1 MALHVMD
8 EANHCLGCKNPRCQ
22 QGCPIHTNIP
32 EVIRLLKAN
41 RLNDAGRML
50 FENNPLTTVCSLIC
64 NHENQCEGHCVRGIK
79 GDPVHFSVIENYIS
93 STYASQMTKG
103 PAEPNGK
110 RVAIIGSGPAGL
122 TIAVILA
129 RYGYDVTIFESHDKI
144 GGVLR
149 YGIPEFRLPKSVLDD
164 FEYRHLR
171 LKDIKVRPNTDVGKA
186 LKIDD
191 LFRDGFKAIFIGT
204 GVWRPNTLH
213 IKGESLGHVHFA
225 INYLQN
231 PDVYH
236 LGNRVVVIGAGN
248 AAMDVARTAIRHGKS
263 VDTSMGFTPLEGVT
277 MGTRSGSLDPDVVTY
292 IQEKEHLSPEEIS
305 RILNKK
311 SGFLGVSGISSDA
324 RDLDA
329 AANAGEPRAKLAL
342 KKLTYEVT
350 KYIGAYAAAMNGVD
364 LIVFTGGIGE
374 NNSRLRRRVCEN
386 LTYMGV
392 KFDYEANVATGK
404 DTLISLTDSKVKV
417 AVITTDEELVIAR
430 DTMHIVQGRE

>member
-32 EVIRLLKAN
+32 EVIRLLKDN
-41 RLNDAGRML
+41 KLNEAGRML

-79 GDPVHFSVIENYIS
+79 GAPVHFSVIENYIS
-93 STYASQMTKG
+93 SAYASQMTHG

-144 GGVLR
+144 GVVLR

-186 LKIDD
+186 LKVDD
-191 LFRDGFKAIFIGT
+191 LFRDGYKAIFIGT
-204 GVWRPNTLH
+204 GVWRPNTLK
-213 IKGESLGHVHFA
+213 IKGESLGHVHYA

-236 LGNRVVVIGAGN
+236 LGDRVIVIGAGN
-248 AAMDVARTAIRHGKS
+248 AAMDVARTAIRHGSRHVQCFSITKKITAS
-263 VDTSMGFTPLEGVT
+263 DYEASYAKLEGVDF
-277 MGTRSGSLDPDVVTY
+277 LY
-292 IQEKEHLSPEEIS
+292 
-305 RILNKK
+305 NKK
-311 SGFLGVSGISSDA
+311 PVEITDAGVIF
-324 RDLDA
+324 RDLEEAEDGTLTEKPGTEMLYPANSVIVSISQGACTTITESTEGLEVNKRGLFVTDEVGRTSRPGVFASGDA
-329 AANAGEPRAKLAL
+329 VKGARTVVEAVAYSKKVAEAMHEYMKMLPADPPDEYANIP
-342 KKLTYEVT
+342 
-350 KYIGAYAAAMNGVD
+350 
-364 LIVFTGGIGE
+364 VFTNDDG
-374 NNSRLRRRVCEN
+374 N
-386 LTYMGV
+386 
-392 KFDYEANVATGK
+392 
-404 DTLISLTDSKVKV
+404 
-417 AVITTDEELVIAR
+417 
-430 DTMHIVQGRE
+430 

>member
-8 EANHCLGCKNPRCQ
+8 EANLCLGCKNPRCQ

-32 EVIRLLKAN
+32 EAIRLLKAN
-41 RLNDAGRML
+41 KLNEAGRML

-64 NHENQCEGHCVRGIK
+64 NHENQCEGHCVRGVK
-79 GDPVHFSVIENYIS
+79 GSPVHFSVIENYIS

-191 LFRDGFKAIFIGT
+191 LFRDGYKAIFIGT

-236 LGNRVVVIGAGN
+236 LGNRVVLIGAGN
-248 AAMDVARTAIRHGKS
+248 AAMDVARTAIRHGTRHLECFSITKKLAAS
-263 VDTSMGFTPLEGVT
+263 DYEASYAKLEGVEFF
-277 MGTRSGSLDPDVVTY
+277 Y
-292 IQEKEHLSPEEIS
+292 
-305 RILNKK
+305 NKK
-311 SGFLGVSGISSDA
+311 PVEITDEGVVFRDVEEAEDGTITDLPGTEMLYPADSVIVSISQGPCTTITETTEGLKVNPRGLFVTDEVGRTSRPGIFASGDA
-324 RDLDA
+324 VKGARTVVEA
-329 AANAGEPRAKLAL
+329 VAYS
-342 KKLTYEVT
+342 KKVAE
-350 KYIGAYAAAMNGVD
+350 AMHEYMQNLPVD
-364 LIVFTGGIGE
+364 GPDE
-374 NNSRLRRRVCEN
+374 
-386 LTYMGV
+386 Y
-392 KFDYEANVATGK
+392 ANVPVYQSDDGN
-404 DTLISLTDSKVKV
+404 
-417 AVITTDEELVIAR
+417 
-430 DTMHIVQGRE
+430 